1 MTLQEAYV
9 EALRSVRNPPMTGF
23 NPHYRTRFATL
34 GDVLES
40 VREAC
45 EPLGIAYMQCVEPA
59 EGGYELRS
67 YVVGGGESR
76 KLSAIRLDVPQDPQK
91 LGSAMTY
98 MRRYLATC
106 DWGIVGDPDDDGE
119 AASAK
124 PKPKPAARQQA
135 PDPRQQS
142 HADHRKKLMGRLEE
156 VLQEK
161 VSAGFSPAT
170 LYDYVDEAYHAADL
184 GELSNDQLTEVGRW
198 LAAYEV
204 A

>member
-59 EGGYELRS
+59 DGGYELRS
-67 YVVGGGESR
+67 YVVGGGECR

-119 AASAK
+119 AAGAK
-124 PKPKPAARQQA
+124 PKPATQQQA
-135 PDPRQQS
+135 PKPQQQS
-142 HADHRKKLMGRLEE
+142 RADHRKKLMGRLEE

-161 VSAGFSPAT
+161 VSEGFNPAT
-170 LYDYVDEAYHAADL
+170 LYEYVADAYGATDL
-184 GELSNDQLTEVGRW
+184 GQLTDGQLTEVGKW